1 MIFRCHF
8 VSCRA
13 NNTIMNHLLLNAF
26 YNTVTTSV
34 GPILMWVFAILF
46 TIETIYVM
54 SKYLGSEDRK
64 KK

>member
-1 MIFRCHF
+1 MIFQCHF
-8 VSCRA
+8 VSCSA
-13 NNTIMNHLLLNAF
+13 NNIIMNHLLLNAF

-34 GPILMWVFAILF
+34 GPILMWVFTILF